1 MRIQHT
7 VSAFQAIFVRASESG
22 QAARDKDKDKD
33 LRDNIADVLDGGQ
46 LVILQAT
53 NVTIEELI
61 DWTRWRSRVRLQA
74 GGS

>member
-46 LVILQAT
+46 LV
-53 NVTIEELI
+53 NPSSHECNN
-61 DWTRWRSRVRLQA
+61 R
-74 GGS
+74 GN